1 MEIKVM
7 TNVIRFINTSTRVSF
22 ISCCVVMVGL
32 ISSNS
37 VWLVE
42 EGICLWYDSNGFLTK
57 LEWDVR
63 FSAKDEGAF
72 PSRTGPK
79 SNCEERGTQCE
90 QIPLKHQ
97 FPFFLFGNELK
108 FSRKGGLPFLVRGG
122 SVRSQDRFVQVT
134 LPRKREE
141 LGRLLNPQELY
152 GGSLFGLRIR
162 LKSFGNYLVGCVI
175 KGGKRLLEPG
185 SGIKEEKGL

>member
-1 MEIKVM
+1 M
-7 TNVIRFINTSTRVSF
+7 RRRS
-22 ISCCVVMVGL
+22 
-32 ISSNS
+32 
-37 VWLVE
+37 
-42 EGICLWYDSNGFLTK
+42 
-57 LEWDVR
+57 
-63 FSAKDEGAF
+63 
-72 PSRTGPK
+72 
-79 SNCEERGTQCE
+79 
-90 QIPLKHQ
+90 
-97 FPFFLFGNELK
+97 
-108 FSRKGGLPFLVRGG
+108 GG

-141 LGRLLNPQELY
+141 LGRLLNQQELY